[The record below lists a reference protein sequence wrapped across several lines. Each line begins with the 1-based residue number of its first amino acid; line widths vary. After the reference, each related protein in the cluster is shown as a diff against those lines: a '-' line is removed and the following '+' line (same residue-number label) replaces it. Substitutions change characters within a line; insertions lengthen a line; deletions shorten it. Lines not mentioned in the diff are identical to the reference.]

1 MKMKITET
9 KNKIKNFILSLKL
22 ANYKLF
28 FHLFSEYNTTKLFE
42 IIVSFFELL
51 QLISLPLGSE
61 V

>member
-1 MKMKITET
+1 MNFSET
-9 KNKIKNFILSLKL
+9 KNKIKNFLWSLQY

>member
-1 MKMKITET
+1 MNFSET
-9 KNKIKNFILSLKL
+9 KNKIKNFLWSLHL

>member
-1 MKMKITET
+1 MKMKITKT
-9 KNKIKNFILSLKL
+9 KNKIKNFILSLQL

>member
-1 MKMKITET
+1 MKMKISKT
-9 KNKIKNFILSLKL
+9 KNKIKTFLWTLQF

-28 FHLFSEYNTTKLFE
+28 FHLFSEYNTTKLFK